1 MMVTIQYGLVMQQN
15 RGLWKF
21 TLDDKQ
27 FSSYEF
33 FGIST
38 IFLDIDHNGKIWF
51 TDTPNS
57 KIGNFDP
64 NTEEFEM
71 IEIPPLVDEIT
82 ILNPD
87 STQS

>member
-1 MMVTIQYGLVMQQN
+1 MQQN
-15 RGLWKF
+15 QGLWKF

-64 NTEEFEM
+64 KTEKFEV
-71 IEIPPLVDEIT
+71 IEIPPLTDEIT